1 MSVCSWGGDLLRV
14 YLISILPVKWGPFY
28 DLRTFH
34 LVLTTSQVYLRV
46 KTGSEGS
53 VDGHLLLS

>member
-1 MSVCSWGGDLLRV
+1 M